1 MTDGKPRSKDPA
13 AVALGR
19 KRAAKMTPE
28 EFAAW
33 QRAGT
38 EAAREANKTRSPIE
52 RRFIAM
58 KAWRSRRTAPAW
70 MRAAQKRA
78 DQTRPASLTYPND
91 KTGMPDSPGQDP
103 IAEQAA
109 ELARMIEQAGDEALA
124 RIVEHLSRERRGA
137 GEYPVS
143 ARGRTLDCKETC
155 YQES

>member
-1 MTDGKPRSKDPA
+1 MTDDKPRSKDPA

-38 EAAREANKTRSPIE
+38 EAAREANARRSPLE

-58 KAWRSRRTAPAW
+58 KARRGRALMPAW

-78 DQTRPASLTYPND
+78 ERKAPVA
-91 KTGMPDSPGQDP
+91 P
-103 IAEQAA
+103 IAVADQAA